1 MKHQS
6 KGAKANCGYSLF
18 LAAARRF
25 RLVHRNRLRY
35 VENVKTLTVG
45 EAQGQLAELIAEAHQ
60 GAVIVLTDG
69 EKQVW
74 LDTHKPLDLET
85 DNPELEAELLKGLEG
100 PFTPYSSQEMR
111 SIGERIIKGKRGK

>member
-1 MKHQS
+1 M
-6 KGAKANCGYSLF
+6 
-18 LAAARRF
+18 
-25 RLVHRNRLRY
+25 
-35 VENVKTLTVG
+35 TVG

-74 LDTHKPLDLET
+74 LDTQKPLDLET
-85 DNPELEAELLKGLEG
+85 DNLELEAELLKGMEG

-111 SIGERIIKGKRGK
+111 SIGERIVKEKRGK

>member
-1 MKHQS
+1 
-6 KGAKANCGYSLF
+6 
-18 LAAARRF
+18 
-25 RLVHRNRLRY
+25 
-35 VENVKTLTVG
+35 VKTLTVG

>member
-1 MKHQS
+1 M
-6 KGAKANCGYSLF
+6 
-18 LAAARRF
+18 R
-25 RLVHRNRLRY
+25 
-35 VENVKTLTVG
+35 TLTVG
-45 EAQGQLAELIAEAHQ
+45 EAHGQLAELIAEAHQ

-85 DNPELEAELLKGLEG
+85 DSPELEAELLKAIDG

-111 SIGERIIKGKRGK
+111 SIGERIIKEKRSK

>member
-1 MKHQS
+1 M
-6 KGAKANCGYSLF
+6 
-18 LAAARRF
+18 
-25 RLVHRNRLRY
+25 
-35 VENVKTLTVG
+35 KTLTVG

-69 EKQVW
+69 ERQVW

-85 DNPELEAELLKGLEG
+85 DNPELEADLLKGIKG

-111 SIGERIIKGKRGK
+111 SIGERIIKEKRGK